1 MIDVLQ
7 NLKDWADKEPDKTMH
22 DASDVVKRLSG
33 LTEKPLA
40 GEIHVAGKDLNILL
54 AIDTKKRQ
62 KLVAEGVI
70 PKPEFAYYGR
80 WSVSQVREIIATGIE
95 DKAA

>member
-7 NLKDWADKEPDKTMH
+7 NLKDWANAEGKSMH
-22 DASDVVKRLSG
+22 DASEVVKRLSG

-40 GEIHVAGKDLNILL
+40 KEVHVVSGDLNILL
-54 AIDTKKRQ
+54 AIDTQNRQ
-62 KLVAEGVI
+62 RLVADGVI

-80 WSVSQVREIIATGIE
+80 WSVQQVREIIANGIE